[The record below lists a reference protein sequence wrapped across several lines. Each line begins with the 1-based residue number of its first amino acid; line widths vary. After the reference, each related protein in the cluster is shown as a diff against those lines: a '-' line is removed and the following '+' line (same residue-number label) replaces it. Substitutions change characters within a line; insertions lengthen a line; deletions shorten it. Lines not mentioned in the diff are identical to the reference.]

1 MSKPTLYLGRADQG
15 TPLSREEFAEA
26 QYEEPWRYERVEGRL
41 LVMTP
46 SGHEHS
52 VAGARFRDYLGAYH
66 LSHPEIVEHVI
77 SEAWIAVNDDTDRIA
92 DIAVYLAVSG
102 QADRIPERIPD
113 LVFEV
118 VSEGSEAKRRDYEEK
133 RAEYERIGVKEYVVI
148 DRFEHRVTIFRRSG
162 ARFDETTLGANDTY
176 ATPLLPKLEI
186 SLQGILSGR

>member
-41 LVMTP
+41 VVMTP

-52 VAGARFRDYLGAYH
+52 IVGNKIRSYLGAYEVE
-66 LSHPEIVEHVI
+66 HPEIVACVI
-77 SEAWIAVNDDTDRIA
+77 SEAWIAVDDDTDRIA
-92 DIAVYLAVSG
+92 DIAVYLAASSP
-102 QADRIPERIPD
+102 ADRIPERIPD

-133 RAEYERIGVKEYVVI
+133 RAEYERIGVQEYVVI
-148 DRFEHRVTIFRRSG
+148 DRFEHRVTIFRRSES
-162 ARFDETTLGANDTY
+162 RLNETMLSANATY
-176 ATPLLPKLEI
+176 TTPLLPGLEI
-186 SLQGILSGR
+186 PLESVV